1 MVDQFPVPV
10 SDEKNETSFRKS
22 ESSSSDEETENT
34 DSTKR
39 TLNSNQEDLPM
50 DDLEQKQ
57 TAIPTEKIG
66 NVLIS
71 RFFL

>member
-1 MVDQFPVPV
+1 MADQVPVPV
-10 SDEKNETSFRKS
+10 SDEKNEISFPNS
-22 ESSSSDEETENT
+22 ESSSSDEETENP
-34 DSTKR
+34 DSTKK
-39 TLNSNQEDLPM
+39 TLNSDQEDLPM
-50 DDLEQKQ
+50 DDHEQKQ